1 MELAG
6 QIALVT
12 GAGRG
17 IGEAI
22 AIALARAGAHV
33 VLSDIADASP
43 VVERINQQGG
53 KAVFI
58 PADVTR
64 LDQTDRLMDAAIQR
78 LGRLDILVAN
88 AAFSLRGPFYQQP
101 IDEFRQTVDVTM
113 WGAFHALRSFTQRL
127 VANRWPGQA
136 IVIGS
141 PHAIEAVPDC
151 MAYNMAK
158 AAVDQM
164 ARTAAAEL
172 VEHHIR
178 VNIVH
183 PGWTDTPG
191 ERRYFTEEQL
201 AEQGKLIPA
210 GRLAR
215 PDEVARVVLFLT
227 HPDSAYI
234 NGSTYSVDGG
244 LALPKRE

>member
-1 MELAG
+1 MELAHRT
-6 QIALVT
+6 AVVT
-12 GAGRG
+12 GAARG
-17 IGEAI
+17 IGA
-22 AIALARAGAHV
+22 AAARALAQNGARIV
-33 VLSDIADASP
+33 VSDILDASP
-43 VVERINQQGG
+43 VADSIQSDGG
-53 KAVFI
+53 QAIFI
-58 PADVTR
+58 PADVTDISST
-64 LDQTDRLMDAAIQR
+64 DQLMDQAIEQF
-78 LGRLDILVAN
+78 GTLDILVAN
-88 AAFSLRGPFYQQP
+88 AAFSLRGPFHTQSMV
-101 IDEFRQTVDVTM
+101 DFKKTVDVTM
-113 WGAFHALRSFTQRL
+113 WGALHALRSFASRL
-127 VANRWPGQA
+127 VVRGWPGQA

-172 VEHHIR
+172 IEQKIR

-215 PDEVARVVLFLT
+215 PDEIARVITFLAS
-227 HPDSAYI
+227 PASEYI
-234 NGSTYSVDGG
+234 NGSTYSIDGG